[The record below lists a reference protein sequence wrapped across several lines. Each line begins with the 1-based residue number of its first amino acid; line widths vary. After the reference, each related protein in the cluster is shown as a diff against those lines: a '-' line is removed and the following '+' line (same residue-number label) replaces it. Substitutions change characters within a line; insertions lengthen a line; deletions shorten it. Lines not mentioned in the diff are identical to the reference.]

1 MVIDPHCAKLQHF
14 ARTHSLENIGGP
26 DRSSEAIDHIVGFPQ
41 YFLFGTEATYH
52 NNRTED
58 FILHN
63 LSIIAVFR
71 NDGWLEEEALLHTSN
86 AGALATCY
94 NVCAIAQ
101 STLNEAFNG
110 GTLGSRDQW
119 THIGAFT
126 RWVTNTNLLD
136 LVKERLHKFVIDV
149 VLDVDTSSRSTVLSA
164 VNKASNDCPIGR
176 SFNIRIIKD
185 DEWSLTTKLQMHT
198 LNAFG
203 TRTHNVLATF
213 CSACD
218 RNHIDFAMA
227 GKGLG
232 YTWTT
237 SNNIEYTW
245 R

>member
-14 ARTHSLENIGGP
+14 ARTHSFEDIGGP
-26 DRSSEAIDHIVGFPQ
+26 DRSSETIYHIVGFPQ

-63 LSIIAVFR
+63 LSVIAVFR
-71 NDGWLEEEALLHTSN
+71 NDGWLEEEAFLHTTY
-86 AGALATCY
+86 AGALTTRY
-94 NVCAIAQ
+94 DICAITQ
-101 STLNEAFNG
+101 STFNKTLNSS
-110 GTLGSRDQW
+110 TLGSRDQW
-119 THIGAFT
+119 THIGAFIC
-126 RWVTNTNLLD
+126 RVTNTNLLD
-136 LVKERLHKFVIDV
+136 LVKERLHKFVLDV

-213 CSACD
+213 CAACD

-232 YTWTT
+232 YTWAAGD
-237 SNNIEYTW
+237 NIEHTG